1 MLRIKKID
9 LYIIKN
15 FITVFFAVFF
25 ICLFVFIMQF
35 LWMNIDDLVGKGL
48 SISLLAEFFF
58 YSSITLVPMS
68 LPLAILLASLMTF
81 GSFGEKLELLALKSA
96 GISLFRIMAPLLFL
110 IVFFSVGAFFFSNN
124 VLPIAQQKLWTLIF
138 SLRHKSP
145 ELEIPTGEFYSQI
158 NGLNIYVRSK
168 DHKQKLL
175 NNVMIYDF
183 SNGFNNATVMTADS
197 ARIFTTKDKKN
208 LVLILFDGE
217 SFENLKK
224 QTLSDRGNVPY
235 RRETFK
241 KKEILIDFDTNFN
254 RMDESLMQGQHV
266 SKNIIRLGQDIDSAK
281 IVKDSLINDYCK
293 KIETKTYL
301 KNIDRNIV
309 IDSSLLTNTNTNYN
323 HDTLFYNLS
332 KSKMERAT
340 KKAVNNAEIF
350 LNETKY
356 NNSIISENQRFI
368 TRHSVEWYKKFT
380 LSFACI
386 IFFFI
391 GSPLGAIIR
400 KGGLGAPVVISVIL
414 FIIYYIIDNMG
425 KKMATESIWSVWFG
439 MWFSSL
445 ILLPLGIFL
454 TYKAANDSELFNTDN
469 WILYIKKQK
478 RIIKKIKT
486 LIHGK
491 FFNNRRRH
499 KRL

>member
-48 SISLLAEFFF
+48 SISLLSEFFF

-110 IVFFSVGAFFFSNN
+110 IIFFSVGAFFFSNN

-158 NGLNIYVRSK
+158 NGFNIYVRSK
-168 DHKQKLL
+168 DHKKKLL
-175 NNVMIYDF
+175 KNVMIYDF

-197 ARIFTTKDKKN
+197 AKILSTEDKKN
-208 LVLILFDGE
+208 LVFILFDGE

-224 QTLSDRGNVPY
+224 QTLSDKGNVPY
-235 RRETFK
+235 RRESFK
-241 KKEILIDFDTNFN
+241 KKEILIDFDSNFN

-266 SKNIIRLGQDIDSAK
+266 SKNIVRLENDIDSAK
-281 IVKDSLINDYCK
+281 IAKDSLINEYCK

-301 KNIDRNIV
+301 KNIDRDLLV
-309 IDSSLLTNTNTNYN
+309 DSSLLVNTNYN
-323 HDTLFYNLS
+323 HDTLFYSLS
-332 KSKMERAT
+332 KNKMERAT
-340 KKAVNNAEIF
+340 KKAINSVEIF

-439 MWFSSL
+439 MWFSS
-445 ILLPLGIFL
+445 IVLLPLGIFL
-454 TYKAANDSELFNTDN
+454 TYKAANDSELFNTEN
-469 WILYIKKQK
+469 WIIRFEKAKKEL
-478 RIIKKIKT
+478 KKIKNI
-486 LIHGK
+486 IHGK
-491 FFNNRRRH
+491 FLNNRRCN
-499 KRL
+499 KGF

>member
-48 SISLLAEFFF
+48 SISLLSEFFF

-158 NGLNIYVRSK
+158 NGFNIYVRSK
-168 DHKQKLL
+168 DHKKKLL
-175 NNVMIYDF
+175 KNVMIYDF

-197 ARIFTTKDKKN
+197 AKILSTEDKKN
-208 LVLILFDGE
+208 LVFILFDGE

-224 QTLSDRGNVPY
+224 QTLSDKGNVPY
-235 RRETFK
+235 RRESFK
-241 KKEILIDFDTNFN
+241 KKEILIDFDSNFN

-266 SKNIIRLGQDIDSAK
+266 SKNIVRLENDIDSAK
-281 IVKDSLINDYCK
+281 IAKDSLINEYCK

-301 KNIDRNIV
+301 KNIDRDLLV
-309 IDSSLLTNTNTNYN
+309 DSSLLVNTNYN
-323 HDTLFYNLS
+323 HDTLFYSLS
-332 KSKMERAT
+332 KNKMERAT
-340 KKAVNNAEIF
+340 KKAINSVEIF

-439 MWFSSL
+439 MWFSS
-445 ILLPLGIFL
+445 IVLLPLGIFL
-454 TYKAANDSELFNTDN
+454 TYKAANDSELFNTEN
-469 WILYIKKQK
+469 WIIRFEKAKKEL
-478 RIIKKIKT
+478 KKI
-486 LIHGK
+486 IHGK
-491 FFNNRRRH
+491 FLNNRRCN
-499 KRL
+499 KGF

>member
-15 FITVFFAVFF
+15 FITVFLAVFF

-35 LWMNIDDLVGKGL
+35 LWMHVDDLVGKGL
-48 SISLLAEFFF
+48 NVSILAEFFF

-81 GSFGEKLELLALKSA
+81 GSFGEKLELLAMKSA
-96 GISLFRIMAPLLFL
+96 GISLFRIMAPLLIL

-124 VLPIAQQKLWTLIF
+124 ALPIAQQKLWTLIF
-138 SLRHKSP
+138 SMRHKSP
-145 ELEIPTGEFYSQI
+145 ELEIPAGEFYSKI

-168 DHKQKLL
+168 NHKRKIL

-197 ARIFTTKDKKN
+197 AKIVSTEDKKN
-208 LVLILFDGE
+208 LIFILYDGE
-217 SFENLKK
+217 SFENLKD
-224 QTLSDRGNVPY
+224 QALSTRGSVPY

-241 KKEILIDFDTNFN
+241 RKEILLDFDSNFN

-266 SKNIIRLGQDIDSAK
+266 SKNITRLSNDIDSAR
-281 IVKDSLINDYCK
+281 VVNDSLVRDYCER
-293 KIETKTYL
+293 IETKTYL
-301 KNIDRNIV
+301 KSIEREAV
-309 IDSSLLTNTNTNYN
+309 VDSSIFKQGTVDFN
-323 HDTLFYNLS
+323 HDTLFYTQTQA
-332 KSKMERAT
+332 KMERAV
-340 KKAVNNAEIF
+340 KKAVNNAEVF
-350 LNETKY
+350 LNETRY
-356 NNSIISENQRFI
+356 NNSLISENARFI

-400 KGGLGAPVVISVIL
+400 KGGLGAPVVISVVL

-425 KKMATESIWSVWFG
+425 KKMATEAIWSVWFG

-445 ILLPLGIFL
+445 VLLPLGIFL
-454 TYKAANDSELFNTDN
+454 TYKAANDSELFNSEQ
-469 WILYIKKQK
+469 WSIW
-478 RIIKKIKT
+478 IKKI
-486 LIHGK
+486 INK
-491 FFNNRRRH
+491 FKKINIKIWRNSH
-499 KRL
+499 S